1 MAPDLPILPCV
12 FVAGVDADL
21 RDLSC
26 VLEREA
32 RLLLVASVAPGR
44 DAVDALSLLHREE
57 IHRALIVA
65 TVGEALAL
73 GPEPGLRDLMA
84 AAPGDWAVSLGEQT
98 ARLQASPALPPSLRD
113 FVES

>member
-1 MAPDLPILPCV
+1 VAA
-12 FVAGVDADL
+12 AGVDADL

-32 RLLLVASVAPGR
+32 RLLLVAALAPGR
-44 DAVDALSLLHREE
+44 DAADALSLLHREE
-57 IHRALIVA
+57 LHRALIVA

-73 GPEPGLRDLMA
+73 GPEPRLRDLMA
-84 AAPGDWAVSLGEQT
+84 AAPGDWATSLGEQT